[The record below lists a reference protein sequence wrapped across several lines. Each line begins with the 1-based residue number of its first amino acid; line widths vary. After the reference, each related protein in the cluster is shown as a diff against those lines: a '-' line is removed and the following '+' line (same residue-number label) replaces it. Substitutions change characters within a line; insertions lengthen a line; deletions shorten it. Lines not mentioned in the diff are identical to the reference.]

1 MQLRGY
7 RREHT
12 FQAMCSQRRQRKLGL
27 PHTWTQKRSRGQ
39 AISQAESM
47 IAWHTAFSL
56 NMGSCTATR
65 GYAELNCTGSGSER
79 AANECSGRLP
89 VSHVFV
95 RIFRY
100 VSTCAK
106 RHQPADPASRMMQL
120 MRRTDVNLRL
130 PIQTCLAHTL

>member
-1 MQLRGY
+1 M
-7 RREHT
+7 RECSVWDT
-12 FQAMCSQRRQRKLGL
+12 AASTPSKPMCSHRRQRKLGL

-100 VSTCAK
+100 VSTCA
-106 RHQPADPASRMMQL
+106 RGNISR
-120 MRRTDVNLRL
+120 
-130 PIQTCLAHTL
+130 PIQHPE